1 MESNYYEMKPLFQIK
16 AYHFLK
22 KLANCVDS
30 MLFHCCYDASNFVS
44 KYFENALI
52 DFVQALP

>member
-30 MLFHCCYDASNFVS
+30 ILFRCFYDA
-44 KYFENALI
+44 
-52 DFVQALP
+52 